1 MAKKSFDYEMEE
13 YFIKKEADHKNSSDR
28 DLNQK
33 TVQAIGDEQTVP
45 ISSPLPKDVT
55 QTVEDIEIAVEAK
68 APVATG
74 PKLFEQSLL
83 AFSSASIPRRKQR
96 KKKRKFDTNSLVRA
110 LALLLCIA
118 TLGFSLVN
126 IFARSAELDAS
137 RKKKEEASVEMR
149 KTIGDRSMKSTK
161 RPSESMDLLS
171 YLGSSSGGIEMF
183 ESLDTDKQVYYE
195 TLREIVYDKKK
206 INPDCWGYVVMS
218 DSPISE
224 PIMKGPDNQ
233 YYLYRLE
240 DKTANRGGSIFADSL
255 LKDDYEKNRNVVL
268 YGHCMTDGSKFRGI
282 KLFFDDDN
290 RYSIAQD
297 LEITVVTDKA
307 VYVYEYFSGYRAE
320 GDAFATIYSTNS
332 SAASFYQFLMERR
345 RLNTISKDVEYDENS
360 KIITLI
366 TCTNLSSKPTERY
379 VLHGI
384 LKNTYYF

>member
-1 MAKKSFDYEMEE
+1 MPAEDICEE
-13 YFIKKEADHKNSSDR
+13 
-28 DLNQK
+28 
-33 TVQAIGDEQTVP
+33 TVQVTAEVQEQTVQVRNN
-45 ISSPLPKDVT
+45 LDK
-55 QTVEDIEIAVEAK
+55 AVSDKENEAE
-68 APVATG
+68 AEGVSEPMVATG
-74 PKLFEQSLL
+74 PELFEQSLL
-83 AFSSASIPRRKQR
+83 NFSSANRPRRKQQ
-96 KKKRKFDTNSLVRA
+96 KKKRKFDTNNLVRA
-110 LALLLCIA
+110 LALVVCVA
-118 TLGFSLVN
+118 TLGFSIAN

-171 YLGSSSGGIEMF
+171 YLGSVSGGIEMF

-206 INPDCWGYVVMS
+206 INPDCWGYIVMS
-218 DSPISE
+218 DSPIAE

-233 YYLYRLE
+233 YYLYRLD
-240 DKTANRGGSIFADSL
+240 DKSANRGGSVFADSY

-282 KLFFDDDN
+282 KLFFDDEN

-320 GDAFATIYSTNS
+320 GDSFATIYSTNS
-332 SAASFYQFLMERR
+332 SAASFYQFLNERR